1 MAQRPLASNI
11 NIQPIASAMDGN
23 QKDLATVST
32 ALTAFVQNLKT
43 FKNSLKDGNNNIDI
57 KSYSSDFL
65 NALKVYT
72 NVVQT
77 IADIDMKKLKNISN
91 ANSLT
96 KITNVFKDIVTSLQQ
111 GFAEMV
117 TVLGTDDSYNKLKA
131 VLTPQKTTKERKNV
145 DENGVGEVKTETKE
159 SGSIMDCVSLMLN
172 VCKQLNDTGKINV
185 RKTVRTFKK
194 QILGT
199 FIQIFDACIDA
210 FRYYKPDTVSE
221 IYKAVRSV
229 DKITTTLG
237 VLLQRLAEPA
247 VKMGS
252 QRRVLLNGFN
262 LIVGDPEGV
271 TGGWVGKKKRI
282 LLGNGKHHYLMGVLM
297 TVFEDIVLIDDVYG
311 KEATKAIRTVGNIT
325 EMINSLAK
333 SFALIGMLAIP
344 VSIGMF
350 VLTGTKG
357 KGGLLRVLRW
367 TMVSLAKS
375 KKDINQATTSLVLM
389 SSAIFMLSATAFM
402 ISLSGMFVIQNW
414 ASIGMT
420 LLFTAGLVLLMH
432 GLGSKLFKKEIEG
445 GTKSLLIL
453 STAILLLTMTA
464 VAIVYTGQFISASW
478 DSILQVGLMI
488 VTLGF
493 TMWLLSCMKNKFEDA
508 GKSVLL
514 MVASVALLGI
524 TAVLLVWVSSLLAPN
539 WVNLLIVMG
548 VIVAMGLLILGIN
561 AMMEKVKDMNKILLF
576 SAVVAI
582 LSASMLI
589 LGVATNMINTEG
601 GIATFLVVAI
611 GMVAVVAVFAGLVKF
626 LGELPVPVLLAGVI
640 ALTAICGLIILINR
654 SIASLADAVKTI
666 TETAKMV
673 KDEDWGNKSIA
684 SYILKPMLALMEAS
698 LMVSAMTPILL
709 LATPAFTSLF
719 LISSSIGHMAKV
731 VRDIASLN
739 MPVAFNKDGK
749 ATKYEK
755 MKPEDFAR
763 AAENGAGVAKIFMAL
778 FGWKATTLNILGTSV
793 TIEPIKLTEMAKV
806 SRFARKRMKR
816 LNKIVGFIGNMA
828 KTIQDIASLRVPVFD
843 EKTGEQKGYQRMQPD
858 DFVKASENACT
869 IAKTLV
875 GMFSDVKFRAVL
887 WSIDE
892 DSAETMGIVLKSV
905 GNLSNVLN
913 VVATLASGKIPL
925 GTEER
930 DGKVVITQTV
940 PLKDITDNTTKISD
954 NIKDLVMCVVRGV
967 AGIDEDLLDD
977 AEDMVKDLDKVV
989 ESAVNSTTSIINL
1002 YKEHLKDLDVDDLNS
1017 KYEGTHKTLSGLV
1030 GFFEGKKFT
1039 NSNATAFSKQAT
1051 SLTNILKQ
1059 VDKTDLSKLKYA
1071 YSLVSKLADFAKEI
1085 RGDFD
1090 KLAECISEDLIE
1102 ALKELN
1108 GTLEGTN
1115 KNINL
1120 TTPSTTAEM
1129 LPNKSG
1135 SDKEKTSNTSV
1146 KDANAMKERISVL
1159 ERELEELRQQMKM
1172 PRIKTDPSTGAV
1184 VVKMLN

>member
-1 MAQRPLASNI
+1 MAQRPLASNN
-11 NIQPIASAMDGN
+11 NIQPIAAAMN
-23 QKDLATVST
+23 NNKTNLAAVSS
-32 ALTAFVQNLKT
+32 ALTAFVQELKT
-43 FKNSLKDGNNNIDI
+43 FKGTFKDGSKDIDI
-57 KSYSSDFL
+57 KQYSSDFM

-72 NVVQT
+72 NVIQT
-77 IADIDMKKLKNISN
+77 LADVDMKKMKNINNASN
-91 ANSLT
+91 LT
-96 KITNVFKDIVTSLQQ
+96 KITNVFKGIIKSLKE

-117 TVLGTDDSYNKLKA
+117 TALGTDDSYNKLKA

-145 DENGVGEVKTETKE
+145 DENGIGEVKTETKE
-159 SGSIMDCVSLMLN
+159 SGSIMDCVNLMLN
-172 VCKQLNDTGKINV
+172 VCKQLNETGKINV

-229 DKITTTLG
+229 DKITTTLAI
-237 VLLQRLAEPA
+237 LLQRLAEPA

-252 QRRVLLNGFN
+252 QRRILLNGFN
-262 LIVGDPEGV
+262 LIVGDPKGA
-271 TGGWVGKKKRI
+271 TGGWVGKKKKRI
-282 LLGNGKHHYLMGVLM
+282 LGNGKHHYLMGVLM
-297 TVFEDIVLIDDVYG
+297 TVFEDIVLIDMTYG

-325 EMINSLAK
+325 EMIDNLAK

-367 TMVSLAKS
+367 TMVSLAKA
-375 KKDINQATTSLVLM
+375 KKDVNQATKSLVMM
-389 SSAIFMLSATAFM
+389 STAIFMLSATAVM
-402 ISLSGMFVIQNW
+402 LSLSGLFVIQNW
-414 ASIGMT
+414 VSILMT
-420 LLFTAGLVLLMH
+420 TIFTSVLVLLVH
-432 GLGSKLFKKEIEG
+432 FLGSKLFKKEIQA
-445 GTKSLLIL
+445 GTKSLLLL
-453 STAILLLTMTA
+453 SAAIMLLTMTA
-464 VAIVYTGQFISASW
+464 VAIVYTGQFICASW
-478 DSILQVGLMI
+478 ESVLQVGLLI

-493 TMWLLSCMKNKFEDA
+493 TMWLLSLMQNTFEDA

-514 MVASVALLGI
+514 MVAAVGLIGL
-524 TAVLLVWVSSLLAPN
+524 TAVFLVWVSTLLAPN
-539 WVNLLIVMG
+539 LINLLIVFG
-548 VIVAMGLLILGIN
+548 VIVVMAGVIRLVDRII
-561 AMMEKVKDMNKILLF
+561 EDVKDMTKILLF
-576 SAVVAI
+576 SAVITI
-582 LSASMLI
+582 LSVAMLI
-589 LGVATNMINTEG
+589 LGMTVNMINSKG
-601 GIATFLVVAI
+601 GIATFLVVTI

-626 LGELPVPVLLAGVI
+626 LGKLPVPVLLAGVI
-640 ALTAICGLIILINR
+640 ALTAICGLIILINA
-654 SIASLADAVKTI
+654 SIAMLANAVKTI

-698 LMVSAMTPILL
+698 MVVAAMTPILL
-709 LATPAFTSLF
+709 LATPAFASLF

-731 VRDIASLN
+731 VRDIATLN
-739 MPVAFNKDGK
+739 MPVEFNKDGK

-778 FGWKATTLNILGTSV
+778 FGWKATTLNILGTKV

-828 KTIQDIASLRVPVFD
+828 KTVQDIAALRIPVFD
-843 EKTGEQKGYQRMQPD
+843 EKTGEQKGYQRMQPQ
-858 DFVKASENACT
+858 DFVTASENACT

-892 DSAETMGIVLKSV
+892 DSAETMGIVLNSV

-925 GTEER
+925 NTEER
-930 DGKVVITQTV
+930 DGKMIVTQTIEV
-940 PLKDITDNTTKISD
+940 SEIMKQSSTVSD
-954 NIKDLVMCVVRGV
+954 NIKELVMCVVRGV
-967 AGIDEDLLDD
+967 VGIDEDMLDD
-977 AEDMVKDLDKVV
+977 AEDMVKDLNKVV
-989 ESAVNSTTSIINL
+989 ESAVNSTTSIISL
-1002 YKEHLKDLDVDDLNS
+1002 YKENLKDLDVDDLNK

-1039 NSNATAFSKQAT
+1039 NSNASAFTKQVT
-1051 SLTNILKQ
+1051 SLTNVLKQ
-1059 VDKTDLSKLKYA
+1059 VDKTDLNKLKYA
-1071 YSLVSKLADFAKEI
+1071 YSLVSKLADFAKSI

-1102 ALKELN
+1102 AIEKLN
-1108 GTLEGTN
+1108 ETFEGTS
-1115 KNINL
+1115 KNFNMPV
-1120 TTPSTTAEM
+1120 TSTADFT
-1129 LPNKSG
+1129 PNKSG
-1135 SDKEKTSNTSV
+1135 TDSEPKSGSSDNKNIR
-1146 KDANAMKERISVL
+1146 AMQAQIEAL
-1159 ERELEELRQQMKM
+1159 QRELESYKQQSQPQRLKV
-1172 PRIKTDPSTGAV
+1172 DPSTGAV